1 MNGNRYRQAPTQD
14 YKHDL
19 PYDFAYRQE
28 QSRATPGNIL
38 AILLLAVLAIYQL
51 PPLRDFIWNL
61 VVTLM
66 PSRLVF
72 ALDRA
77 RTSGLG
83 GEDSAGSAA
92 APGNMHTV
100 KSEVLK
106 RVLSLSGPSVLKS
119 VAGDRSLR
127 TISTL
132 IKGTNSETPPG
143 LGNWDNSCYQNSI
156 IQGLASLHSLNKFL
170 AKTTS
175 EYDSLLGESATS
187 ALLDTTTKLND
198 PTNHGQRLWTP
209 SKLKS
214 MDSWQQQD
222 AQEYFSRIL
231 EEVDKEVVRAS
242 RLRGGTSGLES
253 VQEIAA
259 AGDSTSIGAAK
270 SSEEET
276 AKDQTFRNP
285 LEGLLAQRVGC
296 IRCGYS
302 EGLSMIPFNCLTV
315 PLGRDYTYDIRD
327 CLDEYTKLEPIEGV
341 ECAKCTLKKSEEHL
355 RRLLE
360 SGTTGGSPMPDA
372 LLDSIRGRLATVQH
386 ALDEENFEEKTLV
399 KKCQILK
406 KNWVSTTK
414 SRQAVVARAPTSLV
428 LHVNRSVFD
437 EYSGAQRKNYA
448 DVRFP
453 QTLDLGPWCLGASQ
467 QPELETLGEATE
479 QWTIDPR
486 TSMLDGENSL
496 LQLPYE
502 LRAVIT
508 HYGHHENGHYIC
520 YRKHLYKAPSSET
533 SGSQDDDLEASE
545 GGKAVASERWWCLSD
560 DDVSQVTEEDVLRQ
574 GGVFMLFYERMEP
587 PSGSPVPNP
596 VECASNISSVPELG
610 TAAVAA
616 GPGEAEQPEAL
627 LDTALPILTSAD
639 PPSAL
644 LAALPETGPSGSSA
658 NPSASPEIALALA
671 SPAQLGSNSSEDTAS
686 TAPPSD
692 DEADTGV
699 DPEPQYHQSKAAR
712 KVSNALLM
720 RTASPTSRVRGEE
733 SMASPLRMVAAT

>member
-28 QSRATPGNIL
+28 QSRVTLGNVL

-51 PPLRDFIWNL
+51 PPLRHFIWNL

-77 RTSGLG
+77 RCSGLRD
-83 GEDSAGSAA
+83 EDSAGSAA
-92 APGNMHTV
+92 APGNMHTA

-127 TISTL
+127 SISTL
-132 IKGTNSETPPG
+132 IKGTSCETPPG
-143 LGNWDNSCYQNSI
+143 LGNWDNSCYQNSV
-156 IQGLASLHSLNKFL
+156 IQGLASLHSLNDFL
-170 AKTTS
+170 AKATS
-175 EYDSLLGESATS
+175 EYNVLLRDSAVG
-187 ALLDTTTKLND
+187 ALQDTVTKLNN
-198 PTNHGQRLWTP
+198 PANHGQRLWTP
-209 SKLKS
+209 VKLKS
-214 MDSWQQQD
+214 MNSWQQQD
-222 AQEYFSRIL
+222 AQEYFSKIL
-231 EEVDKEVVRAS
+231 EEADKEILRAS
-242 RLRGGTSGLES
+242 RLRGRTSGLES

-259 AGDSTSIGAAK
+259 AGDLTSIGAAN

-276 AKDQTFRNP
+276 AKDRTLRNP

-296 IRCGYS
+296 IRCGQS

-315 PLGRDYTYDIRD
+315 PLGRDYTYDIRN
-327 CLDEYTKLEPIEGV
+327 CLDEYTKLELIEGV
-341 ECAKCTLKKSEEHL
+341 ECAKCTLNKTEEHL

-360 SGTTGGSPMPDA
+360 SATTGGSPMPDA

-386 ALDEENFEEKTLV
+386 ALDEEDFEEKTLV

-406 KNWVSTTK
+406 RNWVSTTK

-428 LHVNRSVFD
+428 MHVNRSVFD
-437 EYSGAQRKNYA
+437 EYSGTQRKNYA

-467 QPELETLGEATE
+467 QPEVETLEEATE
-479 QWTIDPR
+479 QWNIDPR
-486 TSMLDGENSL
+486 RSMLGGENSL
-496 LQLPYE
+496 LHLPYE

-520 YRKHLYKAPSSET
+520 YRKHPYKAPSSET
-533 SGSQDDDLEASE
+533 LGSRDEDMAASE
-545 GGKAVASERWWCLSD
+545 EGKAVPSGRWWCMSD

-596 VECASNISSVPELG
+596 VECASNVSSVPELE

-616 GPGEAEQPEAL
+616 ESGEAEQPEGL
-627 LDTALPILTSAD
+627 FDTAPPPTLTSAD
-639 PPSAL
+639 PPSPL
-644 LAALPETGPSGSSA
+644 PAALPKTEPSGSSA
-658 NPSASPEIALALA
+658 NPSASPEIALA
-671 SPAQLGSNSSEDTAS
+671 SPAQLDLTPSEDTAS

-692 DEADTGV
+692 DEADANTN
-699 DPEPQYHQSKAAR
+699 PKPHYHQSEAAR

>member
-28 QSRATPGNIL
+28 QSRVTLGNIL

-77 RTSGLG
+77 RSSGLRD
-83 GEDSAGSAA
+83 EDIAGSAA
-92 APGNMHTV
+92 APGNMHTA

-143 LGNWDNSCYQNSI
+143 LGNWDNSCYQNSV
-156 IQGLASLHSLNKFL
+156 IQGLASLHSLNNFL

-175 EYDSLLGESATS
+175 EYDGLLSESATS
-187 ALLDTTTKLND
+187 VLLDTTTKLND

-214 MDSWQQQD
+214 MNSWQQQD
-222 AQEYFSRIL
+222 AQEYFSKIL
-231 EEVDKEVVRAS
+231 EEVDKEILRAS
-242 RLRGGTSGLES
+242 RLRGRPPGLKS

-259 AGDSTSIGAAK
+259 AGDLTSIGAAT

-285 LEGLLAQRVGC
+285 LEGFLAQRVGC

-327 CLDEYTKLEPIEGV
+327 CLDEYTKLEAIEGV
-341 ECAKCTLKKSEEHL
+341 ECAKCTLIKTEEHL
-355 RRLLE
+355 QRLLQCA
-360 SGTTGGSPMPDA
+360 TAGGSPMPDA
-372 LLDSIRGRLATVQH
+372 LLDSIRSRLATVQQ
-386 ALDEENFEEKTLV
+386 ALSEEDFEEKTLV

-414 SRQAVVARAPTSLV
+414 SRQAVVGRAPKSLV

-437 EYSGAQRKNYA
+437 EYTGAQRKNYA

-453 QTLDLGPWCLGASQ
+453 QMLNMGPWCLGASTAQ
-467 QPELETLGEATE
+467 EAE
-479 QWTIDPR
+479 SVEEAIERWTVDPKR
-486 TSMLDGENSL
+486 SMLGGRNSL

-520 YRKHLYKAPSSET
+520 YRKHPYKASSSET
-533 SGSQDDDLEASE
+533 SGFQSDDPEAAE
-545 GGKAVASERWWCLSD
+545 EGKAVASERWWCLSD
-560 DDVSQVTEEDVLRQ
+560 DDVSHVTEEDVLRQ

-596 VECASNISSVPELG
+596 VECASNISSVPELE

-616 GPGEAEQPEAL
+616 ESGEAEQPEAL
-627 LDTALPILTSAD
+627 LDTAPPILTSAD

-644 LAALPETGPSGSSA
+644 PAALPETEPSGSSA
-658 NPSASPEIALALA
+658 NPSASPEIALA
-671 SPAQLGSNSSEDTAS
+671 SPAQLGSKSSEDTAS

-692 DEADTGV
+692 DEADTGA